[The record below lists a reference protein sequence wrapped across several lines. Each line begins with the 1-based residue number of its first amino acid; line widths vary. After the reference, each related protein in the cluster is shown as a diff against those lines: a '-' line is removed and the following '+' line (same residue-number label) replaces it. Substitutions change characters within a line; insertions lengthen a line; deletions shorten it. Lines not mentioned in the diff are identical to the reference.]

1 MQLRLCTWQEVERYL
16 RDRTGIVMPI
26 GSSEQHGPNGLIGTD
41 AICPEV
47 IAGRLGEVAGALVA
61 PTIQVGIAQH
71 HLAFAGTICL
81 RPSTLIAVMR
91 DHVVSLARHGFDRF
105 FFVNGHGGNIATI
118 GAAFAEI
125 HSEVSMLARSAPRPL
140 RCLSVNWWDGARVAE
155 LSARLFGADEGSH
168 ATCSE
173 VSVTQHAFPQAVKSA
188 QFEGRAPAFSG
199 IHDADDY
206 RRRYPDG
213 RIGSLPS
220 LARPEHGRRLVEA
233 AVADLEVR
241 YLRFLDES

>member
-1 MQLRLCTWQEVERYL
+1 
-16 RDRTGIVMPI
+16 
-26 GSSEQHGPNGLIGTD
+26 
-41 AICPEV
+41 
-47 IAGRLGEVAGALVA
+47 
-61 PTIQVGIAQH
+61 
-71 HLAFAGTICL
+71 
-81 RPSTLIAVMR
+81 MR

-155 LSARLFGADEGSH
+155 LRPGSSAPTRV
-168 ATCSE
+168 ATPP
-173 VSVTQHAFPQAVKSA
+173 AAKSRSRSTPFLKPSRA
-188 QFEGRAPAFSG
+188 PQFEGRAPAFSG

-220 LARPEHGRRLVEA
+220 LAGPEHGGAWWRPPWPTSKF
-233 AVADLEVR
+233 R